1 VNVQIRPEEAADRA
15 VVQALI
21 GAAFGSAD
29 RAAGEAIE
37 VGLNDELRRDRGWI
51 PELTLVAEQD
61 GRIVGQLTCS
71 FGELDDDRRTRLVGV
86 GPVAVLPER
95 QGEGIGSLLM
105 RSLIAAAG
113 ARGEQALILLG
124 SPDFYGRFG
133 FVPSTDLQIQPPDPQ
148 WGKYFQALPLRAH
161 DGRVTGR
168 FRYAAP
174 FDNL

>member
-1 VNVQIRPEEAADRA
+1 MNVQIRPEEAADRA

-37 VGLNDELRRDRGWI
+37 VGLNDELRRDRAWI

-133 FVPSTDLQIQPPDPQ
+133 FVAASSVEIDPPEPS
-148 WGKYFQALPLRAH
+148 WGRYFQVRTLTAH
-161 DGRVTGR
+161 DPGVVGR

-174 FDNL
+174 FQGL